1 MIDFNLWKEVLTN
14 PIETFK
20 KEEKKADLGQGVI
33 HLAIAGV
40 ISGFIGGLATFTG
53 LTAVGSMGGLGTG
66 MMGAGMGAFAFVGSL
81 IMTPIITVIG
91 WLIFSGII
99 YAIAMIFGAKGDF
112 KKQSYLIALYGAP
125 LMIITS
131 ILNIIPFVGGI
142 LGFLAFLYGLY
153 LLTMALKQVHKISTG
168 RALAIWLIPAVVI
181 GLLFVVLAGAAYMTM
196 LPLIATGM

>member
-20 KEEKKADLGQGVI
+20 REEEKADLRQGMI

-40 ISGFIGGLATFTG
+40 IAGFIRELATFAG
-53 LTAVGSMGGLGTG
+53 LVSIGGISGSGVGTFDFLR
-66 MMGAGMGAFAFVGSL
+66 VL
-81 IMTPIITVIG
+81 IGTPISVVIG

-99 YAIAMIFGAKGDF
+99 YIIAMIFGAKGDF
-112 KKQSYLIALYGAP
+112 TKQSYLIALYGAP

-131 ILNIIPFVGGI
+131 ILNIIPFAGPI
-142 LGFLAFLYGLY
+142 LSFLAGLYGLY

-168 RALAIWLIPAVVI
+168 KAVVI
-181 GLLFVVLAGAAYMTM
+181 WLSPLIVIIIIAIILLVVAFVTFGPLLMTM
-196 LPLIATGM
+196 FPLIGAGM